1 MTESTENCA
10 KIDIRRGVAPQEWS
24 HWQESKFD
32 VVLVGYLMYLLTRGD
47 CCGGYRGVEH
57 GTGLVCARNCG
68 SSCSGRSRSRAH
80 KARIDQGYALLD
92 ATVDAENDSLD
103 LRTPVILGLSS
114 N

>member
-1 MTESTENCA
+1 
-10 KIDIRRGVAPQEWS
+10 
-24 HWQESKFD
+24 
-32 VVLVGYLMYLLTRGD
+32 MYLLTRGY
-47 CCGGYRGVEH
+47 CCGGYPGVEH